1 MSSSVDP
8 ARGVAVIGLACRVP
22 GAGDIDA
29 FWRNLLDGGTR
40 LERLDHEALR
50 ALGVPEERL
59 RDENFV
65 PVAGRVPDTD
75 HFDAAYFGIAP
86 AEAAL
91 MDPQHRVFLEEAVHA
106 LEHAGYG
113 NPDRGTSIGV
123 FCGTSANDYAAA
135 RSGTSTS
142 RLMDQPASLPL
153 RVSHSLDLRGPSY
166 FVNTLCSTGLSA
178 VHLARAGLLA
188 GECELALAGA
198 VSLGLPRDHGYVVAP
213 GGVLSPDGVCRPF
226 DEDASGTVPG
236 GGVGVV
242 VLKRLDAALRDGD
255 TVHAVIR
262 GSAVNNDGADKMSF
276 AAPSVT
282 GQREVILAGLR
293 DARVSPESVGFV
305 EAHGTGTPLGDPVE
319 LAALAE
325 ARRELAKGPLPGC
338 AVGSV
343 KSTIGHLDAAA
354 GVVGLIKAVLAVRH
368 GVIPPTAAHQ
378 RLSAEVGLDGTGL
391 FVPRTVQSWPVG
403 GPRRAGVTALGMGG
417 TNVHVVLEEAPAV
430 ERPEDGG
437 GAEIYPL
444 SARSDWSHHAAFGAL
459 RRALDGLGENGSAV
473 AATLQSGRAHHEL
486 RTAFV
491 CDSLSELAASLEAA
505 DASGLPPVQGDG
517 VVLRLGS
524 EPSAV
529 RPAADLL
536 GRIPAFDA
544 AWDGAGEDE
553 LPGQQAEAA
562 FRTGVGLLGALLHL
576 GIEPVEVTASG
587 LGEFAAAVALGA
599 LPFDDALRAVRLWAA
614 AAADV
619 ESGRFDSV
627 PEHLRRIS
635 GLLNGVAMAPIDLPL
650 RSEADGGFTAAGE
663 ILPAGRLIAAAEYAL
678 LGDPVAGGGA
688 QVDLGQFD
696 GSWRG
701 LLALVARAWE
711 LGAAVDWPALRQGRQ
726 VRKVPL
732 PGYRFEPTSHWALP
746 TGPPGAAETKADATG
761 GLVVEQTSLPAAA
774 TDYLGTVAAI
784 WSEVLGVE
792 TPRAEDSFFDL
803 GGHSLLASQVLAR
816 LRQYYGIE
824 IPLGELLEL
833 DTLAETSELVRS
845 RHERVSAGEQHE
857 DAEWEEITL

>member
-22 GAGDIDA
+22 GAGDIDT
-29 FWRNLLDGGTR
+29 FWRNLLDGETR
-40 LERLDHEALR
+40 LERLDHKALR

-75 HFDAAYFGIAP
+75 HFDAAYFGVAP

-135 RSGTSTS
+135 RSGTSAS
-142 RLMDQPASLPL
+142 RLTDQPASLPL

-188 GECELALAGA
+188 GECEIALAGA

-293 DARVSPESVGFV
+293 DAGVSPETVGFV

-325 ARRELAKGPLPGC
+325 ARRELAKAPLPGC

-354 GVVGLIKAVLAVRH
+354 GVIGFLKAVLAVRH

-391 FVPRTVQSWPVG
+391 FVPRTVQSWPIA

-417 TNVHVVLEEAPAV
+417 TNVHIVLEEAPAV
-430 ERPEDGG
+430 EQSEDSGE
-437 GAEIYPL
+437 AEIYPL
-444 SARSDWSHHAAFGAL
+444 SARSDWSHRAAFGPL
-459 RRALDGLGENGSAV
+459 RRALNGLEENGSMV

-505 DASGLPPVQGDG
+505 EASGLAPVQGDG
-517 VVLRLGS
+517 LVLRVGA

-544 AWDGAGEDE
+544 AWDWTSEDE
-553 LPGQQAEAA
+553 LSGQEAEAA

-576 GIEPVEVTASG
+576 GIEPVEVAASG

-599 LPFDDALRAVRLWAA
+599 LPFADALQAVRLWARA
-614 AAADV
+614 SADV
-619 ESGRFDSV
+619 ESGRFGTV

-635 GLLNGVAMAPIDLPL
+635 DLLNGVAMTPVDLPL
-650 RSEADGGFTAAGE
+650 RSEADGSYTAAGE

-678 LGDPVAGGGA
+678 LGDPVGGGT

-701 LLALVARAWE
+701 LLALIARAWE
-711 LGAAVDWPALRQGRQ
+711 RGATVDWPALRQGRQ

-732 PGYRFEPTSHWALP
+732 PGYRFEPASHWALP
-746 TGPPGAAETKADATG
+746 AGPPDTADTKAAATG
-761 GLVVEQTSLPAAA
+761 GPVAEQQASLSAAS

-792 TPRAEDSFFDL
+792 TPQAEDNFFDL

-824 IPLGELLEL
+824 IPLGELLDLE
-833 DTLAETSELVRS
+833 TLAETSELVRS
-845 RHERVSAGEQHE
+845 RHERVSAGERHE